1 MISEAAEDIWHIVS
15 IIDSMCSFMALIQQV
30 SHFLDHIVIDVAVAG
45 ECLGAFAVAGE
56 FADEVRVFDLL
67 IEVADEGAS

>member
-45 ECLGAFAVAGE
+45 ECFGAFAVARQL
-56 FADEVRVFDLL
+56 AHEVWVFNLFV
-67 IEVADEGAS
+67 EVAYEGAS